1 MNKVI
6 PVSSIGFPG
15 IKQGGRP
22 RLNFCHKPIAFPLP
36 KFSISPAKISYFPL
50 DNIISIGYVLL
61 CEFLPKIFFIAFKK
75 KKKGNFKVSVKS

>member
-6 PVSSIGFPG
+6 PVGSIGFPG

-36 KFSISPAKISYFPL
+36 KFCISPAKISYFPL
-50 DNIISIGYVLL
+50 DNIISNGYVLL
-61 CEFLPKIFFIAFKK
+61 LWDFFRLKYFSLQK
-75 KKKGNFKVSVKS
+75 NFKFSVKF